1 MLQEASNSAL
11 WTVPGGRFAT
21 PQDEGTGF
29 WAGSK
34 RSKERPPGERRR
46 GFATKKGSVGVTQSS
61 DIVRDLGAWLDDAS
75 ARQRGQKPEIDVS
88 LVRRAIAEINSLRE
102 TLGSRRSTR
111 SIAAEDLNASND
123 E

>member
-1 MLQEASNSAL
+1 M
-11 WTVPGGRFAT
+11 
-21 PQDEGTGF
+21 
-29 WAGSK
+29 
-34 RSKERPPGERRR
+34 
-46 GFATKKGSVGVTQSS
+46 KKGSVGVTQSS
-61 DIVRDLGAWLDDAS
+61 DIVRDLSAWLDDAS

>member
-1 MLQEASNSAL
+1 M
-11 WTVPGGRFAT
+11 
-21 PQDEGTGF
+21 
-29 WAGSK
+29 
-34 RSKERPPGERRR
+34 
-46 GFATKKGSVGVTQSS
+46 TQSS
-61 DIVRDLGAWLDDAS
+61 DIVRDLGAWLDDVS
-75 ARQRGQKPEIDVS
+75 ARPRGQKPEIDVS

>member
-1 MLQEASNSAL
+1 M
-11 WTVPGGRFAT
+11 
-21 PQDEGTGF
+21 
-29 WAGSK
+29 
-34 RSKERPPGERRR
+34 
-46 GFATKKGSVGVTQSS
+46 KKGSVGVTQSS
-61 DIVRDLGAWLDDAS
+61 DIVGDLSAWLDDAS
-75 ARQRGQKPEIDVS
+75 ARQRGQKAEIDVN